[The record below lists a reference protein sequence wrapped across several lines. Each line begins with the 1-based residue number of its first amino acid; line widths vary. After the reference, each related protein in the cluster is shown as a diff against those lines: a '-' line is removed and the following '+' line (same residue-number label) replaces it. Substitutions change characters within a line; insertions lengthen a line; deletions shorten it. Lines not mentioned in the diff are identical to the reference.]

1 MKLYLNVTIIFLIW
15 VFSTFAI
22 FYFGFLSFPNSGNFS
37 QDFFQSLA
45 NWDGGH
51 FLSIAQNGYQEK
63 FQYAFFPLYPM
74 LVSFVNQIIGDYQFS
89 AILISIICIFFAM
102 QLLYRLVS
110 FDFSKILAQKSVLL
124 LLIFPTSF
132 YFLVSYSESLFLVL
146 TILTFYFL
154 RQKKLFL
161 ATLAAIL
168 VSATRLVGLA
178 VVLGFLIEVQL
189 TQGFNKKNWYVLFA
203 PLGFAAFCAY
213 LYSQTGDPFYF
224 TVAENHWQRSLS
236 LPGVS
241 FWEGIKGLV
250 NGQSIKSY
258 PNVVLDLAFAIFGLG
273 LTIRTWR
280 FLPVSYAVY
289 SLVSIAIPLFTPTLS
304 SIPRFLLPIFPIF
317 IVLALVK
324 NEYAKLS
331 YQIISLMLLSLMAT
345 LFINGYWVS

>member
-1 MKLYLNVTIIFLIW
+1 MKLYPNVTIIFLIW
-15 VFSTFAI
+15 ILSVFAI

-37 QDFFQSLA
+37 RDFFQSLS

-51 FLSIAQNGYQEK
+51 FLSIAENGYQEK

-74 LVSFVNQIIGDYQFS
+74 LIRLVNQIIGNYNLS
-89 AILISIICIFFAM
+89 AILISITCIFFAT
-102 QLLYRLVS
+102 QLFYRLVS
-110 FDFSKILAQKSVLL
+110 FDFSKMLAQRCILFLL
-124 LLIFPTSF
+124 FFPTSF
-132 YFLVSYSESLFLVL
+132 YFLVSYSESLFLLL
-146 TILTFYFL
+146 TVLTFYFL

-161 ATLAAIL
+161 ATAAAIL

-189 TQGFNKKNWYVLFA
+189 VYGFSKKNWYVLFA
-203 PLGFAAFCAY
+203 PLGFAAFCIF
-213 LYSQTGDPFYF
+213 LYTKTGDPFYF

-236 LPGVS
+236 LPGVG

-273 LTIRTWR
+273 LALRTWR
-280 FLPVSYAVY
+280 FLPMSYSIY
-289 SLVSIAIPLFTPTLS
+289 SLVSIAIPLLTPTLS

-324 NEYAKLS
+324 NEYVKLF
-331 YQIISLMLLSLMAT
+331 YQVIALMLLSVLAI